1 MKKIDANEILQ
12 ERGADALFDELA
24 QASEEAA
31 KETAADAQKARK
43 SAQNGREGASGTF
56 HDKSIVKEIFD
67 ASTALFQQFRTA
79 ADYFSNA
86 FEEDRARRR
95 KFAGRKTGFENLD
108 ADGVQVFVP
117 GLYIVGG
124 LPAIGKTDFGLQW
137 AAQCVANG
145 EPVAYV
151 SYEMDEAALRA
162 RYLAR
167 ELFLRDPKTTLTAT
181 DIRFGGGSRTLEE
194 IISFQKSLQN
204 FHIARTNADVKKL
217 ISTLEVYI
225 STLDKP
231 PVIVLDYIQRI
242 PSDNP
247 RIEKYE
253 AISRAAYALKEFQL
267 KYDATIIALSA
278 LNRDNYWLPASE
290 ESFKMTGDLEYSA
303 DVLLALQLYCVNGLK
318 GNATKMRK
326 TFQRAKKHNPR
337 EMELI
342 AVKNREG
349 SPYSVFFDYHAAH
362 SYFAPHLDE
371 PEYEDRFGDEFN
383 PTVEDKKAK
392 NIGDSY
398 TDEELSLSSIA
409 DEEEPSMDD
418 TPLPF

>member
-1 MKKIDANEILQ
+1 MKVNDANDVLNQ
-12 ERGADALFDELA
+12 LGADDLFDEISKA
-24 QASEEAA
+24 GDEAD
-31 KETAADAQKARK
+31 KETTATSPKIAQKA
-43 SAQNGREGASGTF
+43 QNGASDAF
-56 HDKSIVKEIFD
+56 HDKSIVKP
-67 ASTALFQQFRTA
+67 SNNALVGLFSSFRTA
-79 ADYFSNA
+79 ATYFSTA

-162 RYLAR
+162 RCLAR
-167 ELFLRDPKTTLTAT
+167 ELYLRDKQTTLTAT
-181 DIRFGGGSRTLEE
+181 DIRFGGSSHALEE

-217 ISTLEVYI
+217 ISTFEVYI

-267 KYDATIIALSA
+267 KNDITFIVLSS
-278 LNRDNYWLPASE
+278 LNRDNYWAPVSE

-303 DVLLALQLYCVNGLK
+303 DVLLGLQLYAVNGLK
-318 GNATKMRK
+318 GNALQMRK
-326 TFQRAKKHNPR
+326 TFQRAKKHHPR
-337 EMELI
+337 EVELV

-349 SPYSVFFDYHAAH
+349 SPYNVFFDYHAAH

-371 PEYEDRFGDEFN
+371 PEYIDHFGEDFN
-383 PTVEDKKAK
+383 PTVEDKNAK